1 MEKSRPTGEV
11 ILQSNALVTVLL
23 LLLSFILGLTSP
35 DGRALPPAPGEYPIT
50 PGEGGCLGELRRDPA
65 SLRGKVIVID
75 PGHGGPNPG
84 SRGVGPK
91 PEKDNVLAV
100 AWDLKG
106 MLEFAGAKVIMTRD
120 GDYSPGGPKAD
131 QLEAR
136 VQIAN
141 LSRGDVYVSIHND
154 WNKNSSITGT
164 TTYFYSPDGY
174 RLAAS
179 LQRSV
184 VGELRS
190 RSLGV
195 RWASYYV
202 LKNTAMPAAL
212 VELGFLSNKQ
222 EANLLATRSYQ
233 TKAALGIYH
242 GLVEYFSNR

>member
-1 MEKSRPTGEV
+1 MGKSRPRDT
-11 ILQSNALVTVLL
+11 ITLQSNALVTVLL
-23 LLLSFILGLTSP
+23 LLLSFILGLSSP
-35 DGRALPPAPGEYPIT
+35 DNKLPSGNGEHGAAPVD
-50 PGEGGCLGELRRDPA
+50 GGLAGELRRDPA
-65 SLRGKVIVID
+65 SLRGKTIVVD

-100 AWDLKG
+100 AWDLKA

-136 VQIAN
+136 VGIAN
-141 LSRGDVYVSIHND
+141 LSRGDVFVSIHND
-154 WNKNSSITGT
+154 WNKDSRITGT

-179 LQRSV
+179 LQRGV
-184 VGELRS
+184 TGELRS

-195 RWASYYV
+195 KWASYYV
-202 LKNTAMPAAL
+202 LKNTVMPAAL

-222 EANLLATRSYQ
+222 EAKLLCTRSYQ
-233 TKAALGIYH
+233 TKAAKGIYD
-242 GLVEYFSNR
+242 GLAEYFSNR

>member
-1 MEKSRPTGEV
+1 MVKSRSAREV

-23 LLLSFILGLTSP
+23 LLLSFIFGLTSP
-35 DGRALPPAPGEYPIT
+35 DEKALPPGPGEYPSA
-50 PGEGGCLGELRRDPA
+50 PVEGEFLGELPRDPA
-65 SLRGKVIVID
+65 SLRGKVIIVD

-120 GDYSPGGPKAD
+120 GDYSPGGPQAD

-136 VQIAN
+136 VRIAN

-154 WNKNSSITGT
+154 WNKNSSTTGT
-164 TTYFYSPDGY
+164 TTYFYTPNGY

-179 LQRSV
+179 LQRGV

-212 VELGFLSNKQ
+212 VELGFLSNKR

-233 TKAALGIYH
+233 TKAALGIYN
-242 GLVEYFSNR
+242 GLVEYFSNM